1 MTGTD
6 CEEGLMR
13 PNNGNFTCGVV
24 EGKFKM
30 REKKDE
36 KRSSLFIYNKY
47 K

>member
-30 REKKDE
+30 REKKKGE
-36 KRSSLFIYNKY
+36 KIFIVY
-47 K
+47 